1 MVDVISARVQD
12 AFGTWR
18 LPTNVQNGGENT
30 RPEERISTNQ
40 LRRVGDEHRRRKA
53 YIKDLEKKAIE
64 KNLYEIKEATA
75 PTVSLP
81 EQQNHGLACR
91 HCAPSTSEVQLD
103 PVERRRDVKNILTI
117 TQHAGW
123 RPDSTIFDWGGWFP
137 FLAQCIRLK
146 KSPYPQ
152 VSGTVLGSERLRN
165 AIEQAAQE
173 AVTEKRQTLQKD
185 DDDEVTFDE
194 NSYYVEMLRKHEKRA
209 KRLIWDMRSKL
220 SDVMLRITSWVLY
233 KLLPCFLSGV
243 VAHPAQVEMLK
254 AAAAKSPKAP
264 LIFLPLHRSHLDYIL
279 VSFIL
284 LNNDIRS
291 PIVAAGENLRIPFFG
306 SLLRGLG
313 AFFIKRKIDPVVG
326 KKDVVYRAVLH
337 TYMQEA
343 LKVGHNVEFFIEGGR
358 TRTGKPCMPKNG
370 VLSVIVDAFM
380 DETIPD
386 ALLVPVSVNYERL
399 VDGNFVYE
407 QLGQRKKPES
417 FRSAISA
424 IWHILHSRYGLMRI
438 DFNEP
443 FSLREL
449 VKSFNRLSPDP
460 FRSSDSLTRR
470 LQHNPSSS
478 SLYGTDIVRE
488 EQRSLVDNISR
499 HVVYDCASAT
509 AVMTTNAVAFLLLT
523 RFRDGATLSV
533 LAEALDDLRGR
544 LNGVKDIGFTGDSK
558 DICQYAADLLGPNM
572 ITVEKRS
579 SQLFFKPVTMIP
591 NVIELSY
598 YSNSLVPHFALESIM
613 ITALNA
619 LAKEFERR
627 YPSREFS
634 VGKDDLFKAC
644 LDHCDILRF
653 EFILNKPCQQIDKL
667 LNETLDR
674 LRDRDL
680 IQIPQVM
687 YTEEQKWS
695 RRFAMELE
703 SDDSDD
709 DRHYQPT
716 NDEMVHLTSNG
727 HCERLVLMSVLAP
740 YGHTYL
746 AVAVCLR
753 SLLGTSMVESEFIKN
768 CVSEITSKVEN
779 LECKFGESVS
789 TDSIRNCIKVF
800 EKWSVIEISSCTG
813 VRMISLGPMFDNN
826 SGIDNTIQRIQKVVP
841 F

>member
-1 MVDVISARVQD
+1 MKNSSSEFKPVVNTDDMVDVISARFQD
-12 AFGTWR
+12 AIGTWR
-18 LPTNVQNGGENT
+18 LPNVSTGGENN
-30 RPEERISTNQ
+30 RNEERISTNQ
-40 LRRVGDEHRRRKA
+40 LRRVGDEPRRRK
-53 YIKDLEKKAIE
+53 IFIRDLEKK
-64 KNLYEIKEATA
+64 
-75 PTVSLP
+75 
-81 EQQNHGLACR
+81 
-91 HCAPSTSEVQLD
+91 EVQLD
-103 PVERRRDVKNILTI
+103 PIERRRDVKDILRI

-123 RPDSTIFDWGGWFP
+123 RPNSSIYDWGGWFP

-146 KSPYPQ
+146 KFPYPQ
-152 VSGTVLGSERLRN
+152 VSGAVIGSERLRD
-165 AIEQAAQE
+165 AIEQAAKE
-173 AVTEKRQTLQKD
+173 AVSEKKQLLRETD
-185 DDDEVTFDE
+185 SSDETFDE
-194 NSYYVEMLRKHEKRA
+194 HSYYVEMLKKHEQRA
-209 KRLIWDMRSKL
+209 KRLILDMRSKL
-220 SDVMLRITSWVLY
+220 SDVLLRITSWVLY

-254 AAAAKSPKAP
+254 AAAAKSPKTP

-291 PIVAAGENLRIPFFG
+291 PIVAAGNNLRIPFFG

-337 TYMQEA
+337 TYMQQA
-343 LKVGHNVEFFIEGGR
+343 LKADHNVEFFIEGGR

-424 IWHILHSRYGLMRI
+424 IWKILHSRYGLMRI

-449 VKSFNRLSPDP
+449 VKSFNKLSPDP
-460 FRSSDSLTRR
+460 FKSTDSITRR

-523 RFRDGATLSV
+523 RFRDGATLNV
-533 LAEALDDLRGR
+533 LAEALDNLRDK

-572 ITVEKRS
+572 ITLEKRA

-613 ITALNA
+613 VTALNT
-619 LAKEFERR
+619 LAKEFERKF
-627 YPSREFS
+627 PTREFA
-634 VGKDDLFKAC
+634 VGRDELFRAC

-653 EFILNKPCQQIDKL
+653 EFILNKPCQEIEQL
-667 LNETLDR
+667 LDDTLSN
-674 LRDRDL
+674 LRNSEL
-680 IQIPQVM
+680 IHIPQVIL
-687 YTEEQKWS
+687 TEEQKWS
-695 RRFAMELE
+695 KRIALDFDD
-703 SDDSDD
+703 DDSDD
-709 DRHYQPT
+709 DNHYRATPE
-716 NDEMVHLTSNG
+716 EMISLTSSG
-727 HCERLVLMSVLAP
+727 HCERLVLMAVLAP

-746 AVAVCLR
+746 AVANCLKH
-753 SLLGTSMVESEFIKN
+753 LLGTSMVESEFIKV
-768 CVSEITSKVEN
+768 CVKEITSKVESA
-779 LECKFGESVS
+779 ECKFGESVS

-800 EKWSVIEISSCTG
+800 EKWLVVEISSCTG
-813 VRMISLGPMFDNN
+813 VRMISLGAMFDNS
-826 SGIDNTIQRIQKVVP
+826 SGIDNTIQKIQKIVP
-841 F
+841 FNKN

>member
-1 MVDVISARVQD
+1 M
-12 AFGTWR
+12 
-18 LPTNVQNGGENT
+18 
-30 RPEERISTNQ
+30 
-40 LRRVGDEHRRRKA
+40 
-53 YIKDLEKKAIE
+53 
-64 KNLYEIKEATA
+64 
-75 PTVSLP
+75 
-81 EQQNHGLACR
+81 
-91 HCAPSTSEVQLD
+91 QLD
-103 PVERRRDVKNILTI
+103 PVERRRDVKNILNI

-152 VSGTVLGSERLRN
+152 VSGTVMNSERLRN
-165 AIEQAAQE
+165 AIEQAVQE
-173 AVTEKRQTLQKD
+173 AVTEKRETLQRDNGD
-185 DDDEVTFDE
+185 DVTFDE

-284 LNNDIRS
+284 LNNDIRA

-358 TRTGKPCMPKNG
+358 TRTGKPCMPKVSLLCAFFTQPLFDNTNFPVHSQNG

-380 DETIPD
+380 DSTIPD

-449 VKSFNRLSPDP
+449 VKSFNKLSPDP
-460 FRSSDSLTRR
+460 FRSSDSLQRR

-523 RFRDGATLSV
+523 RLVFGEERLISLSAKINFFF
-533 LAEALDDLRGR
+533 LSSNA
-544 LNGVKDIGFTGDSK
+544 DS
-558 DICQYAADLLGPNM
+558 
-572 ITVEKRS
+572 V
-579 SQLFFKPVTMIP
+579 
-591 NVIELSY
+591 
-598 YSNSLVPHFALESIM
+598 
-613 ITALNA
+613 
-619 LAKEFERR
+619 
-627 YPSREFS
+627 
-634 VGKDDLFKAC
+634 
-644 LDHCDILRF
+644 
-653 EFILNKPCQQIDKL
+653 
-667 LNETLDR
+667 
-674 LRDRDL
+674 
-680 IQIPQVM
+680 
-687 YTEEQKWS
+687 
-695 RRFAMELE
+695 MEL
-703 SDDSDD
+703 
-709 DRHYQPT
+709 
-716 NDEMVHLTSNG
+716 L
-727 HCERLVLMSVLAP
+727 
-740 YGHTYL
+740 
-746 AVAVCLR
+746 
-753 SLLGTSMVESEFIKN
+753 
-768 CVSEITSKVEN
+768 
-779 LECKFGESVS
+779 
-789 TDSIRNCIKVF
+789 
-800 EKWSVIEISSCTG
+800 
-813 VRMISLGPMFDNN
+813 
-826 SGIDNTIQRIQKVVP
+826 
-841 F
+841 